1 MFAPIVPAVVA
12 ALLAIPFPY
21 TSTWQYSDPFVSVF
35 AKPKG
40 VPWVATEGVG
50 AASQI
55 VLQPTN
61 YFYGSLCGVPVSGT
75 WAKSGKKKARL
86 KLDKASIEALCA
98 SLEAQ
103 VPAMYELFGAVD
115 PTAEFKIARAR
126 LTLEYTPGQQTIAKL
141 NLRVVG
147 KIHGLTTTG
156 KALKCSSKLLF
167 WDVSEGPLGGF

>member
-1 MFAPIVPAVVA
+1 MFPNLVHVAVASV
-12 ALLAIPFPY
+12 LAIPFPY
-21 TSTWQYSDPFVSVF
+21 SSTWQFNDPFVSVF

-50 AASQI
+50 DACQI

-61 YFYGSLCGVPVSGT
+61 YFYGTLCGVPISGQ
-75 WAKSGKKKARL
+75 WAKSGKKRARL
-86 KLDKASIEALCA
+86 KLDLASREALCA
-98 SLEAQ
+98 SIEAQ

-115 PTAEFKIARAR
+115 PSADFKVTRAR

-147 KIHGLTTTG
+147 KIHGLTTNG
-156 KALKCSSKLLF
+156 KALKCSSKLLL
-167 WDVSEGPLGGF
+167 WDVSDGPLGGY